1 MPNKSIEN
9 NMYCEQGKFWIL
21 VFIFGLFSD
30 VNGLSDSM
38 ESQDGIILVGKDAEG
53 NDPRIIKGIVSDL
66 PGETEENWIIER
78 AHKLQILM
86 L

>member
-1 MPNKSIEN
+1 MWT
-9 NMYCEQGKFWIL
+9 EQILNFCTYFWI
-21 VFIFGLFSD
+21 VI
-30 VNGLSDSM
+30 GLSDPM
-38 ESQDGIILVGKDAEG
+38 ETKDGIILVGKGVEG
-53 NDPRIIKGIVSDL
+53 NDPRIIKGIVSNL

>member
-1 MPNKSIEN
+1 
-9 NMYCEQGKFWIL
+9 
-21 VFIFGLFSD
+21 V
-30 VNGLSDSM
+30 
-38 ESQDGIILVGKDAEG
+38 EG
-53 NDPRIIKGIVSDL
+53 NDPRIIKGIVSNL